1 MLHKI
6 AYLRGITIKEE
17 LSIVPLLRTLFFL
30 IIIPSSSRTHSPR
43 NLALMDPLTASY
55 DPDVYLNGK
64 LRTIVADLF
73 RGMTVSHNPD
83 LLQEL
88 PAEKK
93 HKLKTNSEFVA
104 LTEELESEKR
114 TSKE

>member
-1 MLHKI
+1 
-6 AYLRGITIKEE
+6 
-17 LSIVPLLRTLFFL
+17 
-30 IIIPSSSRTHSPR
+30 
-43 NLALMDPLTASY
+43 MDPPTASY
-55 DPDVYLNGK
+55 DPDVYLDGK
-64 LRTIVADLF
+64 LRTILTDFF
-73 RGMTVSHNPD
+73 RGMTVSHNPN

-93 HKLKTNSEFVA
+93 DNLKTNSEFVA